1 LVVSHIRRLRQ
12 APLLIGPNP
21 AELAQPV
28 QSLRRRIRQIVPFG
42 IRELRHLPN
51 QQIGPG
57 PIWRKDHLLGKQ
69 WLDGFGA
76 LNLVAFGLFQIDD
89 EGIAGIEPP

>member
-1 LVVSHIRRLRQ
+1 MVVLHVGRLRQ
-12 APLLIGPNP
+12 APFLICPNP

-28 QSLRRRIRQIVPFG
+28 QRLGRRIRQIVPLG

-51 QQIGPG
+51 EQIGPG